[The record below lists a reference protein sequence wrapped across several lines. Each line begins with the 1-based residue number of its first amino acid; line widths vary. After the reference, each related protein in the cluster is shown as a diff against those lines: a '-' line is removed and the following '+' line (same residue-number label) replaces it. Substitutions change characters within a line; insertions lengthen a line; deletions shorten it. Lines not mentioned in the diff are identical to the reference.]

1 VGSKNI
7 LVIDEDGFYRICSA
21 ILASEGFV
29 AELFTDIENL
39 PLSLSNNKFGLV
51 LISYPYGA
59 FLLNELKKWNIATII
74 LTDTLDG
81 RLMDLLNGLSNSYC
95 MIKPIDYQKFRSL
108 IHDVMSDHC
117 AAQRGYNIV

>member
-1 VGSKNI
+1 MGSKNI

-21 ILASEGFV
+21 ILASEGFN

-39 PLSLSNNKFGLV
+39 PLRLNSNKYGLILV
-51 LISYPYGA
+51 SYPYGA
-59 FLLNELKKWNIATII
+59 FLLAELKKWNVATIV

-81 RLMDLLNGLSNSYC
+81 TLINLLNGLSNSYC

-108 IHDVMSDHC
+108 IHDVMKDDC
-117 AAQRGYNIV
+117 VAQEGYNIV